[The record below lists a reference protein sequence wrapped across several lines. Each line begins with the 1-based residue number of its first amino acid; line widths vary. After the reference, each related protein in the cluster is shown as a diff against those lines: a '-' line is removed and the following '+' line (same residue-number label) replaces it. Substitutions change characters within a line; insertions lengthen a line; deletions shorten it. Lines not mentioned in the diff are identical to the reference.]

1 MKLNNMKGSKMNLKS
16 QDPKISKLIV
26 AEEER
31 QKNTIDLI
39 ASENYA
45 SLAVREATASVLI
58 NKYSEG
64 YPGKRYYA
72 GQIYVDEVEEIAK
85 ERALKMFRLSKN
97 SWHANVQAYSGSP
110 ANAAVYLGLLEF
122 GDKVLGMKLDQGG
135 HITHG
140 LPISF
145 SGRAYKFVSYG
156 VDSKTEQLDYE
167 EILKIT
173 KKEKP
178 KMIVCGA
185 TAYSRIIDFKKFSEI
200 AKKVGAIL
208 FADISHIAGLIV
220 GKVHPSPFPYAEVV
234 MTTTQKTLRGPRGA
248 IIICKKNLAQ
258 QIDRAVFPGLQ
269 GGPHDN
275 QTAAKAVCFGEA
287 LDPDFKIYAKQ
298 IVKNAKTLAKFLE
311 KLGLRIVSGGTDNHL
326 MLVDLRPVKLTG
338 KEGQILLE
346 EVGIICNKNTIPFD
360 PEKPFIGSGIRLGT
374 PAMTTRK
381 MKEKEMVLIAEL
393 ISATLKKEKSKEK
406 IQKEVLK
413 LCRKF
418 PIK

>member
-1 MKLNNMKGSKMNLKS
+1 MNLKS
-16 QDPKISKLIV
+16 QDPKISKLII

-31 QKNTIDLI
+31 QKNSIDLI
-39 ASENYA
+39 ASENYSSA
-45 SLAVREATASVLI
+45 AVREATASVLI

-85 ERALKMFRLSKN
+85 ERALKMFRLSPN
-97 SWHANVQAYSGSP
+97 AWHANVQAYSGSP
-110 ANAAVYLGLLEF
+110 ANAAIYLGLLEF

-145 SGRAYKFVSYG
+145 SGRAYNFVSYG
-156 VDSKTEQLDYE
+156 VDPKTEMLDYE
-167 EILKIT
+167 EIFKIA

-220 GKVHPSPFPYAEVV
+220 GKVHPSPFPHADVV

-248 IIICKKNLAQ
+248 IIICKKELGQ

-287 LDPDFKIYAKQ
+287 LDPDFKTYSRQ
-298 IVKNAKTLAKFLE
+298 IVKNAKALARALE

-338 KEGQILLE
+338 KEGQLLLE

-374 PAMTTRK
+374 PAITTRE
-381 MKEKEMVLIAEL
+381 MKEKEMFLIAEL
-393 ISATLKKEKSKEK
+393 IVATLKKEKSKDK
-406 IQKEVLK
+406 IQKEVIK

>member
-1 MKLNNMKGSKMNLKS
+1 
-16 QDPKISKLIV
+16 
-26 AEEER
+26 
-31 QKNTIDLI
+31 
-39 ASENYA
+39 
-45 SLAVREATASVLI
+45 
-58 NKYSEG
+58 
-64 YPGKRYYA
+64 
-72 GQIYVDEVEEIAK
+72 
-85 ERALKMFRLSKN
+85 MFRLSPN
-97 SWHANVQAYSGSP
+97 SWHVNVQAYSGSP
-110 ANAAVYLGLLEF
+110 ANAAIYLGLLEF

-145 SGRAYKFVSYG
+145 SGRAYNFVSYG
-156 VDSKTEQLDYE
+156 VDLKTEMLDYE
-167 EILKIT
+167 EILKIV

-200 AKKVGAIL
+200 AKKVQAIL

-220 GKVHPSPFPYAEVV
+220 GKVHLSPFPYADVV

-248 IIICKKNLAQ
+248 IIICKKELGQ

-287 LDPDFKIYAKQ
+287 LDPDFKTYTKQ
-298 IVKNAKTLAKFLE
+298 IVKNAKALARALE

-338 KEGQILLE
+338 KEGQLLLE

-360 PEKPFIGSGIRLGT
+360 TEKPFIGSGIRLGT
-374 PAMTTRK
+374 PAITTRR
-381 MKEKEMVLIAEL
+381 MKEKEMFLIAEL
-393 ISATLKKEKSKEK
+393 IVATLKKEKTKAK
-406 IQKEVLK
+406 IQQEVIK

>member
-1 MKLNNMKGSKMNLKS
+1 MNLKS
-16 QDPKISKLIV
+16 QDPKISKLII

-31 QKNTIDLI
+31 QKNSIDLI

-85 ERALKMFRLSKN
+85 ERALKMFRLSPN
-97 SWHANVQAYSGSP
+97 AWHANVQAYSGSP
-110 ANAAVYLGLLEF
+110 ANAAIYLGLLEF

-145 SGRAYKFVSYG
+145 SGRAYNFVSYG
-156 VDSKTEQLDYE
+156 VDPKTEILDYE
-167 EILKIT
+167 EILKIA

-220 GKVHPSPFPYAEVV
+220 GKVHPTPFPYAEVV

-248 IIICKKNLAQ
+248 IIICKKELGK

-287 LDPDFKIYAKQ
+287 LDPDFKTYSRQ
-298 IVKNAKTLAKFLE
+298 IVKNAKALARALE

-338 KEGQILLE
+338 KEGQLLLE

-360 PEKPFIGSGIRLGT
+360 TEKPFIGSGIRLGT
-374 PAMTTRK
+374 PAITTRR
-381 MKEKEMVLIAEL
+381 MKEKEMFLIAEL
-393 ISATLKKEKSKEK
+393 IVATLKKEKPKDK
-406 IQKEVLK
+406 IQKEVIK